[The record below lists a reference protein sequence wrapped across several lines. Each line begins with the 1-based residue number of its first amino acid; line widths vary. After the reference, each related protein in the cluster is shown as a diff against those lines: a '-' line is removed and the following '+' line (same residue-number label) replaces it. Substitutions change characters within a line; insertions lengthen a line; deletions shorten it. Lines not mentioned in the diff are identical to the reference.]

1 MKSIAVANGKGG
13 VGKTSLSVSL
23 AISLAE
29 HGHSAL
35 LFDADLGLANIDL
48 ILGLQPQTTLKHVL
62 VDGADIKDAVLDG
75 PEGVRVVTGGSGVKE
90 LTCLERTVLDGIV
103 QKAVAVGKASD
114 FLVFDTASGLEH
126 NVMAFLTAA
135 DRVLIVATPDPTS
148 IMDAYA
154 TTKVLFAEKQKAD
167 VSLVVNM
174 ADDLRHG
181 LMVYERYKAI
191 VGQFLNREV
200 ELAGVVPKDDAV
212 VKAARARQPFIL
224 HSPKCKASKSI
235 DQLVDWMTA
244 DKEQQQQD
252 PSVGLLQRMR
262 SVFAAFKKDKPEAE
276 PESDAPAEEKRAA

>member
-103 QKAVAVGKASD
+103 QKAVALGKASD